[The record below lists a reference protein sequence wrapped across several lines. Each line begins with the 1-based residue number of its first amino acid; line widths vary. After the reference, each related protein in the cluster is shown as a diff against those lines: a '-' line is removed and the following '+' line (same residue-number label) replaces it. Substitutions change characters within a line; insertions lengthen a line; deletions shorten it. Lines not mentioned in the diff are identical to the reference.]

1 MTKGGLLAERK
12 VVFYECQ
19 SIEDRQDFN
28 CKAAVAGINDL
39 EDEDWRV
46 PDGTSHFAAIVDRK
60 RSEPYKLRLLRIR
73 ADAPF
78 LLNAARELSPAAIAR
93 NQSFT
98 EFTWAVIWDDGAM
111 GAVSSRDAPSH
122 KRLSYYF
129 ERTSGQAT
137 YIVNLFR
144 PDLTQ
149 RLRDMASRGLRAVQ
163 LKIRTSDVEQ
173 ARLDESISGFHQLL
187 NAGKDTEAATIGF
200 ELSVGRSRRNVA
212 LNDDLGVGANELA
225 EQIDL
230 LESMHVK
237 GIGPDGQVES
247 INVKQERLAVPIE
260 ITGGGQTNAEVY
272 ELIEQARQDLE
283 GEIGDFSNAARGN

>member
-1 MTKGGLLAERK
+1 MAERK

-19 SIEDRQDFN
+19 SVEDRPEFD
-28 CKAAVAGINDL
+28 CTVAVSGINDL
-39 EDEDWRV
+39 DDDDWRV
-46 PDGTSHFAAIVDRK
+46 PDGGSHFAVLVDRK
-60 RSEPYKLRLLRIR
+60 RREPYKLRLLRIR
-73 ADAPF
+73 PDAPF
-78 LLNAARELSPAAIAR
+78 LLNAARELTPAEIAR

-98 EFTWAVIWDDGAM
+98 EFTWAVVWDDGVM

-129 ERTSGQAT
+129 ERTSGQST

-149 RLRDMASRGLRAVQ
+149 RLREMASRGLRAVQ
-163 LKIRTSDVEQ
+163 LKVRTSEIEQ
-173 ARLDESISGFHQLL
+173 ARLDENVRGFRNLL

-200 ELSVGRSRRNVA
+200 ELTVGRSRRSVA
-212 LNDDLGVGANELA
+212 LNDDIGLGAEDLA

-237 GIGPDGQVES
+237 GIGPDGSVES
-247 INVKQERLAVPIE
+247 INMKQERLAVPIE

-283 GEIGDFSNAARGN
+283 GEIGDFANAARGN